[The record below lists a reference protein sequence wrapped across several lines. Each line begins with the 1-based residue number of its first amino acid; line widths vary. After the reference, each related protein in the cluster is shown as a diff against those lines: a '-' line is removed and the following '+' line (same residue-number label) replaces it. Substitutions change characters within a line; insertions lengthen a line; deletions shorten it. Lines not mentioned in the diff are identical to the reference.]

1 MNTLKSVSQKISKIE
16 KEETKLASH
25 KVDLALADDIKSSLS
40 QYKGLKDNVDK
51 AKNAAK
57 NAVIKYIDSTRAA
70 YQNSKTT
77 VDLITELENKA
88 KQLGLGDTGY
98 EGWKKEA
105 VIKTKEYQ
113 TLLNSIDSIYKSI
126 Q

>member
-1 MNTLKSVSQKISKIE
+1 MNTLKSVFNKLA
-16 KEETKLASH
+16 KEEINLASH

-105 VIKTKEYQ
+105 IVKTKEYQ